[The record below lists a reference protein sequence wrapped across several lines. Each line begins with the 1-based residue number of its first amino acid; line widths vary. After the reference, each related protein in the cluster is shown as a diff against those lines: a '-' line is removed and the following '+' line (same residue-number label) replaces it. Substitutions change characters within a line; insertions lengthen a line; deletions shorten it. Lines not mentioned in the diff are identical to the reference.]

1 MILIRCKSV
10 SESVSGVR
18 GGEHKKE
25 SKRELKF
32 DLKRLKDSVILAF
45 VAKVLILF
53 ILEKGSEPQSKL
65 IRNGKKL

>member
-1 MILIRCKSV
+1 MQVNLRISQWW
-10 SESVSGVR
+10 R
-18 GGEHKKE
+18 GGAHKKE
-25 SKRELKF
+25 SERELKF

-65 IRNGKKL
+65 KRNGKKL